1 MSKSVQVEIGSHFAI
16 NIWITIL
23 TSHILV
29 IHLLAYDIVRKC
41 DAIWLDFYFFMT
53 VELSTIRL
61 RLLWKWQLNISRRI
75 ERFSSLLT
83 ILLFWYL
90 ENNFCT
96 ISLLVKILHQLKW
109 KIIFIFILIATYHY
123 ELSADFYTVKTS

>member
-23 TSHILV
+23 TPHILV

-53 VELSTIRL
+53 VEFSTIRL

-109 KIIFIFILIATYHY
+109 KIIFIFILIATYHD